1 MIVDF
6 AALHP
11 IETAIIYRYRRQVKA
26 ILPFILIIVEVE
38 IGLFL
43 LYNFANNLSRSWT
56 TEGGGWS
63 THDCLMLILTFLFTG
78 YGVLS
83 NFFFVFYFVLVT
95 TKYVRLKQRARLA
108 RLVEVE
114 SAMLK
119 RINSKINPTTFRAE
133 ERLDG
138 LWRRFQQCNSA
149 ISALYDEI
157 RGLNCF
163 WSRLISAYFVVYS
176 AESCYLFYT
185 YFFVP
190 ISTTFLE
197 YILISVAVNFVAILL
212 YVTLQ
217 CSKLVYRNCKAA
229 RQAER
234 IGKRFSME
242 QSLAQF
248 GVLNR
253 LKVDLAAANY
263 EAVLETVAFRLATGH
278 QVNSR
283 MFQLLFTYVSL
294 LFMMVFKNNQNI
306 Q

>member
-1 MIVDF
+1 MKCIEILAVWRAIKRKNRHVHF
-6 AALHP
+6 SETGQVTEKQIGRAHLPLFCIQLTLSTLPRAA
-11 IETAIIYRYRRQVKA
+11 T
-26 ILPFILIIVEVE
+26 
-38 IGLFL
+38 
-43 LYNFANNLSRSWT
+43 S
-56 TEGGGWS
+56 
-63 THDCLMLILTFLFTG
+63 FTR
-78 YGVLS
+78 
-83 NFFFVFYFVLVT
+83 N
-95 TKYVRLKQRARLA
+95 
-108 RLVEVE
+108 
-114 SAMLK
+114 
-119 RINSKINPTTFRAE
+119 
-133 ERLDG
+133 
-138 LWRRFQQCNSA
+138 
-149 ISALYDEI
+149 
-157 RGLNCF
+157 
-163 WSRLISAYFVVYS
+163 
-176 AESCYLFYT
+176 
-185 YFFVP
+185 FFVP

-283 MFQLLFTYVSL
+283 MFQLFFTYVSL